1 MEKKVY
7 HQNQLEKIHFLQRLI
22 RSFYVRRQFEHVR
35 KEYLQTL
42 SEIEGEPI
50 VEKEEKPAAGN
61 WKNVSRRT
69 IEARPFSSSSS
80 RPRRRWTH
88 TRRIVTQTR

>member
-7 HQNQLEKIHFLQRLI
+7 NQNQLEKIHFLQRLI

-50 VEKEEKPAAGN
+50 VEKEDKPAPGN

-69 IEARPFSSSSS
+69 IEPRASSSSD
-80 RPRRRWTH
+80 RPRRRSTH
-88 TRRIVTQTR
+88 ARRIVTETR